1 MSIVDSLKKLAVKLG
16 RAQTPEEIYAP
27 DITTALKQVADD
39 PSKVPGSSI
48 DDVIDVLADKIE
60 PGGGSGIPFPEVTVT
75 LNIDHPENVL
85 EISADVIY
93 ERIGNRFKKYKKDYT
108 QGETAPAQSII
119 TGAILPISNYG
130 PDSDYMNYYGISW
143 DLVNVAGDGDYYYVL
158 AFSEVVNLK
167 DLIDGAENTF
177 EVIDPTKPVS
187 CTITATRM
195 TGQ

>member
-1 MSIVDSLKKLAVKLG
+1 MRKEGVSLLNGEYFVPLS
-16 RAQTPEEIYAP
+16 RAEGLVGQ
-27 DITTALKQVADD
+27 
-39 PSKVPGSSI
+39 SKGSST
-48 DDVIDVLADKIE
+48 
-60 PGGGSGIPFPEVTVT
+60 GSSIPFPEVTVT
-75 LNIDHPENVL
+75 LNIDHPESVL

-93 ERIGNRFKKYKKDYT
+93 ERIGNRFKKYQKDYA

-119 TGAILPISNYG
+119 TGAILPISNNG

-158 AFSEVVNLK
+158 AFSEVVNLQ

-195 TGQ
+195 NSQ